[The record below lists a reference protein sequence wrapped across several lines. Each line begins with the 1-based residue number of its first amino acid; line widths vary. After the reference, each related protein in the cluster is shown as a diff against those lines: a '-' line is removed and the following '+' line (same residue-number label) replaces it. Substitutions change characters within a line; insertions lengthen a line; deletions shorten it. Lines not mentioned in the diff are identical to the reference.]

1 VELGV
6 TQLRFW
12 VVAQP
17 LRRAETLAIFW
28 FLCGPFAARGATG
41 EAEYPSRWLG
51 GTGER
56 SPVGKRKRQG
66 VRDAAWS
73 SGHLRKRARGNGMN
87 LCF

>member
-1 VELGV
+1 
-6 TQLRFW
+6 

-28 FLCGPFAARGATG
+28 FLCGPFAARGAKG

-56 SPVGKRKRQG
+56 SPVGKQER
-66 VRDAAWS
+66 
-73 SGHLRKRARGNGMN
+73 RGAGATRSADDIRGRTKGQRYDWRI
-87 LCF
+87 LD